1 MLRNEFLATSAKTPW
16 LISSGNLAD
25 NLAQLYIPVMFEP
38 IATEIIA
45 MAAGNTVY
53 VFCISTA
60 FDRSKNGLREK
71 ELPEKLCD
79 KSHESCGKCDAVGW
93 HQLVTGQDRRAQAR
107 PGQASTAQETIM
119 FELHMRNSR

>member
-1 MLRNEFLATSAKTPW
+1 MIFVLRNEFLVISAKTPW
-16 LISSGNLAD
+16 LTSSGNLAD

-45 MAAGNTVY
+45 MAEGNTVY

-60 FDRSKNGLREK
+60 FDRSENGLRDAAAVASQK

-79 KSHESCGKCDAVGW
+79 KVMKAAANVM
-93 HQLVTGQDRRAQAR
+93 L
-107 PGQASTAQETIM
+107 
-119 FELHMRNSR
+119 